1 MGGRANERVSERAD
15 GQTNERLVER
25 ATNGRMHHTHH
36 VVCHSLCCV
45 SRSCV
50 LRYIK
55 INSVLSLKNQNML
68 NDVPKGLLRSSG
80 STEVDVREDEEQTI
94 KFQEIIDLLVA
105 AGYFRARIKGLSNFD
120 KVVGGMTWCI
130 ESCNFDVDVDL
141 LFQENLTIGQ
151 KISLTE
157 KIVIM
162 LPKMNCPYRIEP
174 HQIQGLDCIHIFP
187 VIQWL
192 VKRSMEM
199 RQEMADFVRAFALNQ
214 FHKKHSFSEDSEIG
228 ATVNENIIRNLHLV
242 KKAYEPRRLFK
253 QKEDFVTDESNRF
266 IGTVLEYEAAF
277 EAVKNTSATTSM
289 ESKSSDSRNESNNER
304 NNEKNTTEQITAA
317 LSVIEENSMR
327 LSVST
332 VGNIVGIQA
341 QEIAKVAEKYASMT
355 TSAVK
360 DGNATDSSRALIALQ
375 KQKTTL
381 QSRVRKLTKERDNLS
396 DKLSEIVEK
405 VKEHRVRRDTI
416 ERSFKKIREIG
427 INDNDSVFKRLEE
440 LLSVHEGLKEQEH
453 NFREQCKSDLNLL
466 RGMLQEIENGTP
478 VEEEDR
484 VKEYEEQKEA
494 ITRVRLQL
502 AKKNRIIA
510 SLTRQ
515 LDDVPGRSE
524 LTQYQRRFMEL
535 YNQVSAK
542 HKETKQYYTLY
553 NTLDDT
559 KLYISKEL
567 SLLNSIQDNYNEAMA
582 STSGKE
588 QFLKQFESIVAGVK
602 RNKTMVEKRCADEKG
617 RRDTLSRQ
625 LVTLVEQ
632 QRKYVA
638 AVRQLTIECRKN
650 EALLAQLRGP

>member
-1 MGGRANERVSERAD
+1 
-15 GQTNERLVER
+15 
-25 ATNGRMHHTHH
+25 
-36 VVCHSLCCV
+36 
-45 SRSCV
+45 
-50 LRYIK
+50 
-55 INSVLSLKNQNML
+55 
-68 NDVPKGLLRSSG
+68 
-80 STEVDVREDEEQTI
+80 
-94 KFQEIIDLLVA
+94 
-105 AGYFRARIKGLSNFD
+105 
-120 KVVGGMTWCI
+120 
-130 ESCNFDVDVDL
+130 
-141 LFQENLTIGQ
+141 
-151 KISLTE
+151 
-157 KIVIM
+157 M

-214 FHKKHSFSEDSEIG
+214 FHKKHFFSEDSEIG
-228 ATVNENIIRNLHLV
+228 ATANENVIKNLRLV

-253 QKEDFVTDESNRF
+253 QKEDFVKDESNKF
-266 IGTVLEYEAAF
+266 IGTLLEYEAPF
-277 EAVKNTSATTSM
+277 EAVKNMSAMPLTDSKNNDLKT
-289 ESKSSDSRNESNNER
+289 ESSNEK
-304 NNEKNTTEQITAA
+304 NEKNTTEQITAN
-317 LSVIEENSMR
+317 LSVIEENLTR
-327 LSVST
+327 LNINT

-341 QEIAKVAEKYASMT
+341 QEIAKVAEKYATMA
-355 TSAVK
+355 TSTIE
-360 DGNATDSSRALIALQ
+360 DGEATDSSRALIALQ

-396 DKLSEIVEK
+396 DKLTEIVEK
-405 VKEHRVRRDTI
+405 VKEYRARRETI
-416 ERSFKKIREIG
+416 ERSFRKIREIE
-427 INDNDSVFKRLEE
+427 INDNDSIFKRLEE

-453 NFREQCKSDLNLL
+453 HFREQCKSDLNLL
-466 RGMLQEIENGTP
+466 RDMLQEIENDAP
-478 VEEEDR
+478 VEEENC
-484 VKEYEEQKEA
+484 VKEYEEQKET
-494 ITRVRLQL
+494 ITKIRLQL
-502 AKKNRIIA
+502 AKKNRVIA

-588 QFLKQFESIVAGVK
+588 QFLKQFETIVAGVK
-602 RNKTMVEKRCADEKG
+602 RNKTMVEKRCTDEKN

>member
-1 MGGRANERVSERAD
+1 
-15 GQTNERLVER
+15 
-25 ATNGRMHHTHH
+25 
-36 VVCHSLCCV
+36 
-45 SRSCV
+45 
-50 LRYIK
+50 
-55 INSVLSLKNQNML
+55 ML
-68 NDVPKGLLRSSG
+68 NDVSKRLPKSSE
-80 STEVDVREDEEQTI
+80 STEADVREDEEQAT

-157 KIVIM
+157 KIVVM
-162 LPKMNCPYRIEP
+162 LLKMNCPHRIEP

-199 RQEMADFVRAFALNQ
+199 RQEMAGFVRSFALNQ
-214 FHKKHSFSEDSEIG
+214 FHKKHSFSEDAEIG
-228 ATVNENIIRNLHLV
+228 ATANENVIRNLRLV

-253 QKEDFVTDESNRF
+253 QKEGFIKDKSSRF
-266 IGTVLEYEAAF
+266 IGTVLEYEALF
-277 EAVKNTSATTSM
+277 DVVKNTTTTSS
-289 ESKSSDSRNESNNER
+289 ESKSNDPKYESSNEKS
-304 NNEKNTTEQITAA
+304 EKNTTEEITAA
-317 LSVIEENSMR
+317 LAIIEENTAR
-327 LSVST
+327 LSMST

-341 QEIAKVAEKYASMT
+341 QEIAKVAEKYAAMS
-355 TSAVK
+355 TSETEDNGVT
-360 DGNATDSSRALIALQ
+360 GSSRALIALQ
-375 KQKTTL
+375 KQKATL
-381 QSRVRKLTKERDNLS
+381 QSKVNKLSKERDNLS
-396 DKLSEIVEK
+396 DKLTETVEK
-405 VKEHRVRRDTI
+405 TKQHREKREAI
-416 ERSFKKIREIG
+416 ERSFKKIQEVR

-440 LLSVHEGLKEQEH
+440 LLTVLDGLKEQEH
-453 NFREQCKSDLNLL
+453 NFREHCKSDLNLF
-466 RGMLQEIENGTP
+466 RDMLQEIEDGAP
-478 VEEEDR
+478 AEEEDR

-494 ITRVRLQL
+494 VARMRLQL
-502 AKKNRIIA
+502 AKKNRTIA

-553 NTLDDT
+553 NTMDDT
-559 KLYISKEL
+559 KLYLSKEL
-567 SLLNSIQDNYNEAMA
+567 TLLNSIQDNYNEAMA
-582 STSGKE
+582 SASGKE
-588 QFLKQFESIVAGVK
+588 QFLKQFENIVAGVK
-602 RNKTMVEKRCADEKG
+602 RNKAMVEKRCVDEKN
-617 RRDTLSRQ
+617 RRDALSRQ

-638 AVRQLTIECRKN
+638 AVRQLTIECRRN